1 MSICDSGMKN
11 KVFGAFVT
19 TKVDDRHPLVKL
31 SNFICWATLF
41 ELVLPDLKASTKC
54 GKWWLGRKLK
64 VRIHLAIY
72 ILQQMFNKTDRQI
85 EYDVKDN
92 AAYQLFCGRGIV
104 ENWHCPDHTKI
115 EKFRSR
121 ITPETQRLI
130 ANYTAVAASNA
141 GFANCSNID
150 IDSTVQEANMT
161 YPTQAKML
169 AKLATLSKKI
179 ADHVGNHVTDFFHKT
194 KVHAFSVDLKQIKSI
209 YRDFVFNSKKYSD
222 TDKKYKL
229 QTLMQ
234 AVTPAVCAAKVASK
248 NLVRWVADLPWNIKR
263 TINQLL
269 NIGVPYLDNLARNIY
284 LGANIKLS
292 LSLHLTC
299 VGCFNKGKLH
309 KNYEFGRAYQLMRLE
324 GNFAM
329 VLANTD
335 VRMHDKHSINNM
347 VKMHQDYFGKNALQ
361 SATADK
367 GYYSSDN
374 ENALLMAGVQE
385 VGIARPGNIK
395 KEQLHSAETIEK
407 LQNRR
412 SAIEPMIGH
421 IKHKGQMGRS
431 RMKSDRTTLSAGYA
445 SVLGFNLRQIVRY
458 QARKSEKVA

>member
-1 MSICDSGMKN
+1 MKN

-19 TKVDDRHPLVKL
+19 IRVNDLHPLVKL
-31 SNFICWATLF
+31 SNFICWTTLF

-92 AAYQLFCGRGIV
+92 AAYQLFCGWGIV

-229 QTLMQ
+229 QNLMQ

-248 NLVRWVADLPWNIKR
+248 NLLRWVADLPWNIKR

-269 NIGVPYLDNLARNIY
+269 NVGVPYLDNLARNIY

-292 LSLHLTC
+292 LSLHLAY

-329 VLANTD
+329 ILASTD

-347 VKMHQDYFGKNALQ
+347 VKMHQDYFGENALK

-374 ENALLMAGVQE
+374 ENVLLMAGVQE

-458 QARKSEKVA
+458 QAGKSEKVA